1 MGQGESTL
9 AAELPFESQLNYE
22 LHDLDEDAVV
32 GAGFAATPEQA
43 EKNAQAAADAA
54 ASAAALNLDPLMM
67 GGAPAAAEP
76 VSKTFS
82 VSAIERRISDYRLQ
96 PTVLGEGGFGTVKLA
111 KSQKTGHTVAV
122 KIIKRKKLNERSE
135 TMLQRE
141 VKHHERLKHAN
152 IVRLFTWIKTPMR
165 YFLVMEC
172 CDKGDM
178 LHYLNKKRQLHSEEV
193 RWFFKQLLDGLA
205 FCHGIGMYHRDL
217 KLENLLLVSRTEP
230 GSGPDW
236 EELEL
241 KIADFGLSDLVGA
254 GVGAEGLSST
264 YCGSPLYAAPELF
277 SGDRTEGYDASKS
290 DMWSCGV
297 VLYALLSS
305 SLPFDADDMQAARA
319 DGVQGEGGEATPRGA
334 RQGGGGAGE
343 IAAVCRSEL
352 TAVGKGSRR
361 RAVDDAGAAPPR
373 VGEDHAGATAAG
385 GPQPDEQQLAEDSG
399 GTAAFFKD
407 MLARE
412 NHSRASAPSDDEAG
426 GRRQPGSLLTK
437 AELLAIRAEAAA
449 ESIAEDASPQ
459 D

>member
-305 SLPFDADDMQAARA
+305 SLPFDADDMQALVRMVCKGKVAKPLPEAR
-319 DGVQGEGGEATPRGA
+319 GKEAAALVKSLLSVDPNSRPSA
-334 RQGGGGAGE
+334 RE
-343 IAAVCRSEL
+343 AA
-352 TAVGKGSRR
+352 
-361 RAVDDAGAAPPR
+361 AAPWMTPELPLLAS
-373 VGEDHAGATAAG
+373 VKTTPELPQLEDLNLT
-385 GPQPDEQQLAEDSG
+385 SSSSRKTVS